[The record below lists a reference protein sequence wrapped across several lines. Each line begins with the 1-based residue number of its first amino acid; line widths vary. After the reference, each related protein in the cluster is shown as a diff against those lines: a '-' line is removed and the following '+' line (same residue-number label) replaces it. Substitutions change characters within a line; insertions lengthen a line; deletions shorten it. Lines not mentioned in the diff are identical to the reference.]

1 MLMDACQTWHLDA
14 AHKEYMGKSKVV
26 FRDAGEE
33 EILGMK
39 RPKARVVAVEACC
52 TGDTWQWRVG

>member
-1 MLMDACQTWHLDA
+1 MFMDACQTWHLDA
-14 AHKEYMGKSKVV
+14 AHIAYMGKSKVV

-39 RPKARVVAVEACC
+39 PPKARLVAAEACC